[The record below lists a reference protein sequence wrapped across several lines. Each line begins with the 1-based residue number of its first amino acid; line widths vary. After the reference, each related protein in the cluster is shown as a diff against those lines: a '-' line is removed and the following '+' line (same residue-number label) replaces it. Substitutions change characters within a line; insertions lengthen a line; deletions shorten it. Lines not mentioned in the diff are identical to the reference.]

1 MTMKNLDLK
10 IEGDQLIIKIDLTK
24 DFGESKSG
32 KSIIVATTSGNVP
45 VEGTEDIKLGL
56 NCYKPNK

>member
-1 MTMKNLDLK
+1 MKNIELK
-10 IEGDQLIIKIDLTK
+10 VENNELIIKIDLTQT
-24 DFGESKSG
+24 FGESKSG
-32 KSIIVATTSGNVP
+32 KSIIVATTSGNIP

>member
-1 MTMKNLDLK
+1 MKN
-10 IEGDQLIIKIDLTK
+10 IEYKVENEKLIITIDLTK
-24 DFGESKSG
+24 TFGESKSG

-45 VEGTEDIKLGL
+45 VEGTDDIKLGL